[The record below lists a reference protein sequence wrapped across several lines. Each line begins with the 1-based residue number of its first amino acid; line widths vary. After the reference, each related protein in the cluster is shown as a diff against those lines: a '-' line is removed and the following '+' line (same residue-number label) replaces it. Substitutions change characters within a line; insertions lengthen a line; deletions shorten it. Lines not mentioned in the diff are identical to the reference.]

1 MLLWV
6 VAHKPH
12 KPSWGGQPQ
21 AAGQGSWV
29 KSVPGSG
36 SLAAR
41 GLWFSLLVVKSMF
54 HLEVIKQEHVNRSS
68 SLELPPL
75 PPSSSTRRQHQPSA
89 GRGPRQS
96 PQFRQWSFPVKRLP
110 CTARQ
115 GGYRCDG
122 RLPWA
127 KEMAQLE
134 TCLPWKLRT

>member
-1 MLLWV
+1 MLLRV

-68 SLELPPL
+68 PLELPPRHRPPP
-75 PPSSSTRRQHQPSA
+75 PPSAPALGRQESQTEP
-89 GRGPRQS
+89 PIS
-96 PQFRQWSFPVKRLP
+96 PVVLP
-110 CTARQ
+110 CQEVTLPARQ
-115 GGYRCDG
+115 GKAVTGVMADCPGLRR
-122 RLPWA
+122 RLS
-127 KEMAQLE
+127 
-134 TCLPWKLRT
+134 WKHACHGS

>member
-1 MLLWV
+1 MLLRV

-68 SLELPPL
+68 PLELPPRHRPPP
-75 PPSSSTRRQHQPSA
+75 PPSAPALGRQESQTAPNFTSGPSLS
-89 GRGPRQS
+89 RGYP
-96 PQFRQWSFPVKRLP
+96 P

-127 KEMAQLE
+127 KETAQLE